1 MAQIKIEF
9 HDEASNAFK
18 IIFLKDW
25 KNSSYDLALT
35 NLLND
40 PGLFPNT
47 NR

>member
-18 IIFLKDW
+18 IIFPRDW
-25 KNSSYDLALT
+25 KNSSYHLALT
-35 NLLND
+35 NLLED
-40 PGLFPNT
+40 LGLFPNT